1 MRHPHRLLMRNTEL
15 NFSVDFLADNWIVDL
30 KNGEGKVEQGKAKK
44 ANCTITISDEDFVA
58 LADGKLNPQ
67 QVCTLSIAMPTP
79 LSRSVCLRPALVHS
93 DFPNCSL
100 CCLLFPCMYLLLAG

>member
-1 MRHPHRLLMRNTEL
+1 MAKSDALFKQMQEAVAKDGKALVKKVKGVYQFIIKGGN
-15 NFSVDFLADNWIVDL
+15 NWIVDL

-67 QVCTLSIAMPTP
+67 QAFMSGKIKLKGNMALAMKLQQVIDATKK
-79 LSRSVCLRPALVHS
+79 
-93 DFPNCSL
+93 
-100 CCLLFPCMYLLLAG
+100 